1 MICGIFVILSRIC
14 LDYCLY
20 CLYLLLSCPIF
31 MVKNSIFYLELPVN
45 GIIFRLLPEKE
56 INGSQLKKLFVF
68 FILACRNLVTS

>member
-20 CLYLLLSCPIF
+20 CLYCLYLLLSCPIF
-31 MVKNSIFYLELPVN
+31 MVTNSIFYLELAVN

-56 INGSQLKKLFVF
+56 INGSQLKKLFGF
-68 FILACRNLVTS
+68 